1 MALGT
6 LGVLDL
12 SVITDTLIN
21 MLRDSIIN
29 SPLWTST
36 SPATPRFTITVS
48 GAQPEAV
55 RNDGDCQLSLYLF
68 HITQDKFQRN
78 SPVISE
84 RFQGNA
90 SMTGARALQIPQ
102 HPLSLEL
109 YYMLTAYAGK
119 TYTQEQQAI
128 SIALR
133 CFYNQPIVKKV
144 IQGDPHQEFSLT
156 MEVQSADEL
165 GRLWQAITIP
175 YRLSIVFKVSVI
187 FITPDEPTTR
197 LAPPPKTVGLSVNLT
212 TFPFVSTGQVFGTLR
227 TVTFAGPNNTTA
239 NPDIHKF
246 DLSPATAGPGE
257 TFLLQGAGLNQE
269 TSRRV
274 YLLFPDATEYE
285 VTSWVVPVPLLP
297 GTPQSDAQLILKL
310 PQQVGMPPNPRTP
323 PAGIYQLR
331 VGSDQAK
338 GDKQTIRSNATPFSI
353 AASIKGPPL
362 TAAPLLTA
370 SGGVFTVNGAGF
382 TAGKTEVFLDT
393 IALNASNTGPNP
405 GTFRVN
411 ASETAITF
419 KLPNNLAPGRYTVRV
434 RVNQVESAPAWW
446 INVP

>member
-1 MALGT
+1 MAVGT

-21 MLRDSIIN
+21 MLRDSITN

-36 SPATPRFTITVS
+36 SPPTPRFTITVS

-78 SPVISE
+78 SPV
-84 RFQGNA
+84 
-90 SMTGARALQIPQ
+90 TGSRALPIPQ
-102 HPLSLEL
+102 HPMSLEL
-109 YYMLTAYAGK
+109 YYMLTTYAGK

-133 CFYNQPIVKKV
+133 SFYNQPIVKKV

-175 YRLSIVFKVSVI
+175 YRLSVVFKVSVI
-187 FITPDEPTTR
+187 FITPDEPTSR
-197 LAPPPKTVGLSVNLT
+197 LAPPPKEVGLSVNPT
-212 TFPFVSTGQVFGTLR
+212 TFPLVRTGQVFGTLR
-227 TVTFAGPNNTTA
+227 SVTFAGPNNTAA

-246 DLSPATAGPGE
+246 DLSPATAGAGE
-257 TFLLQGAGLNQE
+257 TFLLQGAGLNQDS
-269 TSRRV
+269 SRRV

-285 VTSWVVPVPLLP
+285 VTSWVVPVPLPP
-297 GTPQSDAQLILKL
+297 GIPQSDAQLILQL
-310 PQQVGMPPNPRTP
+310 PAQVGMPPDPANPRTP
-323 PAGIYQLR
+323 PSGIYQLC
-331 VGSDQAK
+331 VGSDQTK

-353 AASIKGPPL
+353 AASIKGPAL
-362 TAAPLLTA
+362 TATPLLTA
-370 SGGVFTVNGAGF
+370 SGSVFTINGAGF
-382 TAGKTEVFLDT
+382 TTGKTAVFLDT
-393 IALNASNTGPNP
+393 IALSSSNTGPNP

-411 ASETAITF
+411 ASETAIAF
-419 KLPNNLAPGRYTVRV
+419 KLPNNLASGRYTVRV

-446 INVP
+446 IDVP